1 LSSAAARWRGDS
13 RGFTL
18 VEVLAALGLLVSA
31 GIVATL
37 GAVAML
43 RLERA
48 AHAEAVG
55 LALASERLEE
65 LLAQAPAAR
74 LGGNDET
81 ELDGITV
88 VRVWR
93 VVADEPAPGLT
104 RLEVSARWDHP
115 RTTSLTLVAAAP
127 SGSAS

>member
-1 LSSAAARWRGDS
+1 MRLRDR

-18 VEVLAALGLLVSA
+18 VEVLVTLALLASA
-31 GIVATL
+31 GVVATL
-37 GAVAML
+37 GAIAML

-55 LALASERLEE
+55 LALATERLEE
-65 LLAQAPAAR
+65 MLAESPAAR
-74 LGGNDET
+74 KGGNDET
-81 ELDGITV
+81 ELDGVTV

-93 VVADEPAPGLT
+93 VIADEPAPGLT

-115 RTTSLTLVAAAP
+115 STTALTLVAVAP